1 MRWLFATRWQC
12 VPPGFPTGTPAS
24 LSLPPPAVL
33 DVAALQ
39 NGYRRRMARVV
50 TGVVLAAVFISVLVM
65 ALMKEARVECEVC
78 IEFGGGRACRTN
90 IASDRDRAI
99 NGATSSACVVLSGG
113 VTSRIQCSNTPPRSI
128 RCSA

>member
-1 MRWLFATRWQC
+1 MGQSKVIEKSSCIFGS
-12 VPPGFPTGTPAS
+12 VPA
-24 LSLPPPAVL
+24 AL
-33 DVAALQ
+33 DVAALR
-39 NGYRRRMARVV
+39 NGYRRRMVRVAA
-50 TGVVLAAVFISVLVM
+50 GVVLTAVFFLVLVM
-65 ALMKEARVECEVC
+65 ALMKEAQIECEVC

-128 RCSA
+128 RCSE